1 MAYRF
6 AAARTANRLLA
17 GTPRREMARSVVVLD
32 VRNSR
37 RADAIL
43 DGLAERLRIRYFR
56 PDESGRAEFQSR
68 LDGRDAYAEIARALD
83 ATADDWREHITIL
96 EPEQ

>member
-1 MAYRF
+1 MAQ
-6 AAARTANRLLA
+6 
-17 GTPRREMARSVVVLD
+17 SIVVLQ

-56 PDESGRAEFQSR
+56 PDESGRAQLQSR
-68 LDGRDAYAEIARALD
+68 LAGRDAYAEISRALD